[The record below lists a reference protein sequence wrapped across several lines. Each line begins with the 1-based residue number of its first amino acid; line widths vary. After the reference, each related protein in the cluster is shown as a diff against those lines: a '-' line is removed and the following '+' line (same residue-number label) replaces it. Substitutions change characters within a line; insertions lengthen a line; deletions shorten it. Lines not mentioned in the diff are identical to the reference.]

1 MCTRNP
7 EATLRAVQSAVRCA
21 DSGGLGMGRDR
32 SRMREQGLEANGWHL
47 HQLCDLETD
56 CDLETRAHHP

>member
-21 DSGGLGMGRDR
+21 DSGGLGMGRDH
-32 SRMREQGLEANGWHL
+32 SGQ
-47 HQLCDLETD
+47 
-56 CDLETRAHHP
+56 